1 VRAALA
7 WRVRE
12 SGYDLD
18 VMDGQTGASASAGD
32 AVPAGCEI
40 IEVRVAELRQLFNA
54 IDPSPFHERD
64 LDPKAESFI
73 VGWGKDLPPTA
84 TLALVVHLDRS
95 AGAEHEA
102 AALRDAIHEYFGRRA
117 TEAKRSFRELFQ
129 RGRLSLGIALAFLAV
144 ALAIGEQVARH
155 FPDSRVAVLVREG
168 VLIVGWVAMWRPIE
182 IFLYDWWPIG
192 AERRLFQRLAVMP
205 VRIEY
210 RSTTRADAWRSDW
223 PAMSV
228 IGTPSAGADGLEFPG
243 PL

>member
-1 VRAALA
+1 MSATSTPRPRA
-7 WRVRE
+7 
-12 SGYDLD
+12 S
-18 VMDGQTGASASAGD
+18 SS
-32 AVPAGCEI
+32 
-40 IEVRVAELRQLFNA
+40 
-54 IDPSPFHERD
+54 
-64 LDPKAESFI
+64 
-73 VGWGKDLPPTA
+73 GWGKDLPPTA
-84 TLALVVHLDRS
+84 TLALVVHLDRA

-102 AALRDAIHEYFGRRA
+102 AALRDAIHESLRTPRNGGQ
-117 TEAKRSFRELFQ
+117 TEPPRVVPSRPVEP
-129 RGRLSLGIALAFLAV
+129 GIALAFLAV
-144 ALAIGEQVARH
+144 ALAIGRTGGRH
-155 FPDSRVAVLVREG
+155 FPDSRLAVLVREG

-210 RSTTRADAWRSDW
+210 RSTTPADAWRSDW

>member
-1 VRAALA
+1 M
-7 WRVRE
+7 
-12 SGYDLD
+12 G
-18 VMDGQTGASASAGD
+18 GQGDAGASAGD
-32 AVPAGCEI
+32 VVPAGCEI

-73 VGWGKDLPPTA
+73 VGWGRDLPPKTP
-84 TLALVVHLDRS
+84 LALVVHLDRA
-95 AGAEHEA
+95 AGSEHEA
-102 AALRDAIHEYFGRRA
+102 ATLGDAVHEYFVRRA
-117 TEAKRSFRELFQ
+117 TETRRSLRELFH

-155 FPDSRVAVLVREG
+155 FPDSRVAGLVREG

-182 IFLYDWWPIG
+182 IFLYDWWPIR
-192 AERRLFQRLAVMP
+192 ADWRLFQRLAVMP

-210 RSTTRADAWRSDW
+210 GRTAPADAWRTDW
-223 PAMSV
+223 PAASALTGM
-228 IGTPSAGADGLEFPG
+228 PSAEADGVAHPG